1 MKLRILNEFGL
12 EIFREYLDNLRSGSN
27 ESPPFKILNDN
38 DTSESISN
46 GPEIEQT
53 EFANRRDV
61 AVYLKEILEG
71 FSFTELESNI
81 GLWSWLDLF
90 FFDQTCPENPEGK
103 RDPKADYRH
112 ILSLN
117 FRHKYR
123 HLLFGPYRI
132 YVAHPDSAFSLLCG
146 DITKPGDFNEQVGS
160 RIEKVSNTGII
171 QILDSLYYDKEK
183 DKVKKGASD
192 RKKKGNLRRFLDVT
206 DQFDVTYDLFSMTTE
221 KINKLLP
228 EEFDEWR

>member
-12 EIFREYLDNLRSGSN
+12 EIFREYLDNLRNGLN
-27 ESPPFKILNDN
+27 EPPPLKILNDK
-38 DTSESISN
+38 DTSVSIDD
-46 GPEIEQT
+46 GPEIEQKK
-53 EFANRRDV
+53 FANRRDV
-61 AVYLKEILEG
+61 AVYLKETLED

-90 FFDQTCPENPEGK
+90 FFDQTCPVNPEGK
-103 RDPKADYRH
+103 RNPKADYRH

-132 YVAHPDSAFSLLCG
+132 YVAHTNSAFSLLCG

-160 RIEKVSNTGII
+160 RIEKVSNGGII
-171 QILDSLYYDKEK
+171 QILDLLYYDREK
-183 DKVKKGASD
+183 DKVKRGASD
-192 RKKKGNLRRFLDVT
+192 RKKKGNLRRFIDVT

-221 KINKLLP
+221 NISKLLP